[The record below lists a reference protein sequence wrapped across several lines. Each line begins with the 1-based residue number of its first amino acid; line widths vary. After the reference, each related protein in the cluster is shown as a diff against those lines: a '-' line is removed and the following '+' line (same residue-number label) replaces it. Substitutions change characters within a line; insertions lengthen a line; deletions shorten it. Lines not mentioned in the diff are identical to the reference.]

1 MGASTAIAI
10 ATMAA
15 ANSANNHHHYHQ
27 HGPDEGTQLL
37 AAALSI
43 IILSL
48 LWILFTSIRQVFK
61 RDVYYDFVDENI
73 GALIILG
80 IMVTLTLF
88 MTLASLIYTLIK

>member
-1 MGASTAIAI
+1 MTPTNPVWMI
-10 ATMAA
+10 ATTQA
-15 ANSANNHHHYHQ
+15 ANNHHHH
-27 HGPDEGTQLL
+27 HHSPDDNTQLL

-48 LWILFTSIRQVFK
+48 LWIAFTSIRQLFK

-80 IMVTLTLF
+80 IMATLTLF
-88 MTLASLIYTLIK
+88 ATLASLIYTLIK

>member
-10 ATMAA
+10 ATMTA
-15 ANSANNHHHYHQ
+15 ANSANNHHHHQ
-27 HGPDEGTQLL
+27 HSSDEGTQLL

-61 RDVYYDFVDENI
+61 RDVYYDFVDDNI

-88 MTLASLIYTLIK
+88 ATLTSFIYTLIK